1 MILFDIMPW
10 KTSNFISLNENGNN
24 CDVTDLRF
32 LFLLSENQF
41 WK

>member
-1 MILFDIMPW
+1 MKKNII
-10 KTSNFISLNENGNN
+10 ISLNEHGYNFEI
-24 CDVTDLRF
+24 TDLRF